1 MAVPTSATAAVAAA
15 LNEAS
20 FKEQQ
25 ILALKEQVNSLD
37 GANVRLSK
45 DLGAAQKA
53 LAELGDVVAQNAAL
67 KSDRDAQKA
76 QIANLE
82 ASLVAAKAKL
92 DKADAVIA
100 AGKAVKA
107 GLALLG

>member
-1 MAVPTSATAAVAAA
+1 MSVV
-15 LNEAS
+15 EAS
-20 FKEQQ
+20 KEA
-25 ILALKEQVNSLD
+25 ALKEQILSLKNQVNSLD

-53 LAELGDVVAQNAAL
+53 LEAAGDLEAQNAAL
-67 KSDRDAQKA
+67 KSDRDAQKS

-82 ASLVAAKAKL
+82 ASLAAAYAQL
-92 DKADAVIA
+92 DKAAAVVA